1 MRVTRILVKL
11 TAVSAGVAIAACS
24 SSKATGPSPAKL
36 AAMFDSAYRSDSTAG
51 SPRTTFDLFT
61 LIALDEGATPTS
73 ASVMTDGSALSMQMV
88 GLVAYDTGSAAVAD
102 SSELVLGWTSD
113 LSTEVA
119 TLLQGSVGPD
129 PVPVHRVGVSG
140 ARLTAMRALAS
151 HLSPGGRVGSRSGPP
166 SSSAA
171 VWQGSAQ
178 ASADSISV
186 VASDAPAS
194 GTCTFEGVSTHTPV
208 IASTSPCTNVTVTE
222 TFALHFPA
230 TAGIASTL
238 THMSLAPAKTVHGPR
253 VLATSE

>member
-1 MRVTRILVKL
+1 MRLSCRLGVL
-11 TAVSAGVAIAACS
+11 TAVGAGVAIAACGS
-24 SSKATGPSPAKL
+24 STPTGPSPAKL
-36 AAMFDSAYRSDSTAG
+36 AAMFDSAYRSDSVTG

-73 ASVMTDGSALSMQMV
+73 VSVTTDGSALSMRMV
-88 GLVAYDTGSAAVAD
+88 ALVLYDTASGAIAD
-102 SSELVLGWTSD
+102 SSELVLGWNSD

-129 PVPVHRVGVSG
+129 PIPVHRIRVS
-140 ARLTAMRALAS
+140 ASRLTVIRVLAS
-151 HLSPGGRVGSRSGPP
+151 HLSPGGRAASRSGPP

-178 ASADSISV
+178 AGADSISLI
-186 VASDAPAS
+186 ASDAPAT
-194 GTCTFEGVSTHTPV
+194 GTCTFEGVSTHTSE
-208 IASTSPCTNVTVTE
+208 ISSTSLCTDVTVTE

-238 THMSLAPAKTVHGPR
+238 THMSLAPAKAVHGPR
-253 VLATSE
+253 VLAISA